1 MTLIYINVNFT
12 KGGTAAG
19 NFLSGKRE
27 GGERQIGNVR
37 SKLGTAAGNFFS
49 GKREGEREI
58 G

>member
-37 SKLGTAAGNFFS
+37 SKLGISFLA
-49 GKREGEREI
+49 REKGGER
-58 G
+58 